1 MRDALAQVRA
11 TLAVELNSATD
22 NPLVFADSVR
32 AGAGGGEVISGGN
45 FHGQPLAM
53 AADQLA
59 VALATLAGISER
71 RIEQMTNPQTSL
83 LPAFLVRDAGLNS
96 GFMILQVTAAALAS
110 EMKTQAAP
118 HSVDSIPTSAN
129 QEDYVSMGM
138 GAARRIQP
146 MLGNLRNVLAIEL
159 LAACQGIDLLAPLA
173 TGAQAAKAQA
183 MVRAES
189 KMMEADR
196 SLAPDIRAV
205 EQRIAAGDFSRI
217 LR

>member
-1 MRDALAQVRA
+1 
-11 TLAVELNSATD
+11 
-22 NPLVFADSVR
+22 
-32 AGAGGGEVISGGN
+32 
-45 FHGQPLAM
+45 
-53 AADQLA
+53 
-59 VALATLAGISER
+59 
-71 RIEQMTNPQTSL
+71 
-83 LPAFLVRDAGLNS
+83 
-96 GFMILQVTAAALAS
+96 
-110 EMKTQAAP
+110 MKTQAMP

-138 GAARRIQP
+138 GAARRIPP

-189 KMMEADR
+189 KMVEADR

-205 EQRIAAGDFSRI
+205 ERRIAAGDFSSI